1 VRGNAMQVYEKYVN
15 LARDAT
21 SAGDRIAAESYHQ
34 YAEHYFRIINDT
46 TDPQRPAPPPTVSGP
61 AVSGPAVSGPA
72 VSGPA
77 VSGPAV
83 SEPAVS
89 EPAVSEPAGSE
100 PAEAEQSAAE
110 SAGPERQKGGRQP
123 YPMDAEQPFVD
134 GAAKA
139 AASIAASTAASTAA
153 SEGNGQA
160 PKAKP
165 ATEEDGEPPV
175 ADGDAK
181 TAPVEEAKAK
191 PRGRGRPRTRAKA
204 GNGAAAVDGEA
215 EGAVTPAS
223 GEPCKAGESSS

>member
-1 VRGNAMQVYEKYVN
+1 MQVYEKYVN

-21 SAGDRIAAESYHQ
+21 SSGDRIAAESYQQ

-46 TDPQRPAPPPTVSGP
+46 TDPQRPAPQ
-61 AVSGPAVSGPA
+61 
-72 VSGPA
+72 
-77 VSGPAV
+77 PAV

-89 EPAVSEPAGSE
+89 EPAVSEPAVAGPAVSEPAVAGPEGSE
-100 PAEAEQSAAE
+100 PAEAEQGAVE
-110 SAGPERQKGGRQP
+110 SAGPERKKGGRQP

-139 AASIAASTAASTAA
+139 AASTAASPAA

-160 PKAKP
+160 PEANP

-175 ADGDAK
+175 ADGEAK
-181 TAPVEEAKAK
+181 AALVKEAKAK

-204 GNGAAAVDGEA
+204 GNGAAAVEGDA

-223 GEPCKAGESSS
+223 STPCKAGEPTS

>member
-1 VRGNAMQVYEKYVN
+1 MRGNAMQVYEKYVN

-21 SAGDRIAAESYHQ
+21 SSGDRIAAESYQQ

-46 TDPQRPAPPPTVSGP
+46 TDPQRPAPQ
-61 AVSGPAVSGPA
+61 
-72 VSGPA
+72 
-77 VSGPAV
+77 PAV

-100 PAEAEQSAAE
+100 PAGAEQGAAE
-110 SAGPERQKGGRQP
+110 SAGPGRQRGGRQP

-139 AASIAASTAASTAA
+139 AASPAASPAASSAPSPAPSTAPSTAASD
-153 SEGNGQA
+153 GNGQA
-160 PKAKP
+160 PEANP

-175 ADGDAK
+175 ADGEAK
-181 TAPVEEAKAK
+181 AALVEEAKAK

-204 GNGAAAVDGEA
+204 GNGAAAVEGDA